1 MIALHLDVLTWTNAG
16 GVIVIPLLVVAF
28 LALLAFSR
36 GQR

>member
-1 MIALHLDVLTWTNAG
+1 MIALHLDVTNAG
-16 GVIVIPLLVVAF
+16 GAIVIPLLVVAF